1 MNVTG
6 NKKGLGLDP
15 GLPRPH
21 RCRAD
26 PLHRPPADRGGA
38 APERPAFRLYVNDW
52 LQLAESTGQLDEAYQ
67 RWILGR
73 ETTAREPRWSV
84 IRDVLGWVD

>member
-1 MNVTG
+1 MPTPSTVR
-6 NKKGLGLDP
+6 LP
-15 GLPRPH
+15 IVAALPRN
-21 RCRAD
+21 D
-26 PLHRPPADRGGA
+26 
-38 APERPAFRLYVNDW
+38 PAFRLYVNDW

-73 ETTAREPRWSV
+73 ETPAREPRWSV

>member
-6 NKKGLGLDP
+6 NKKG
-15 GLPRPH
+15 
-21 RCRAD
+21 
-26 PLHRPPADRGGA
+26 
-38 APERPAFRLYVNDW
+38 
-52 LQLAESTGQLDEAYQ
+52 
-67 RWILGR
+67 LGR